1 MAKFIYQ
8 SKNWWYSSIFGIL
21 MKNWERFRL
30 NCVVNNLNT
39 KTLETNLYFSSI
51 MEMTYVDNCYLYN
64 VAKHNSGY
72 QVTVV
77 AFVSKEILSFSKLF
91 IIYFYKQQEKIKRNV
106 YFISLQNVDKYFLK
120 EVRESWRKII
130 TLYMKKDIR
139 RNHTE
144 KQKNRRIRK
153 LYKAK
158 KRKKKKK
165 WKKEILNK
173 NKRRYLYG
181 SKKKINMQDSRKRT
195 KF

>member
-1 MAKFIYQ
+1 M
-8 SKNWWYSSIFGIL
+8 
-21 MKNWERFRL
+21 
-30 NCVVNNLNT
+30 NT

-51 MEMTYVDNCYLYN
+51 METTYVDNCYLYN
-64 VAKHNSGY
+64 VAKYNSGY
-72 QVTVV
+72 QVIVV
-77 AFVSKEILSFSKLF
+77 ALVSKEILSFSKLF
-91 IIYFYKQQEKIKRNV
+91 IIYFYKQQEKIKRNI

-158 KRKKKKK
+158 KRKKKKEM
-165 WKKEILNK
+165 KEKDIK
-173 NKRRYLYG
+173 
-181 SKKKINMQDSRKRT
+181 
-195 KF
+195 